1 MSNRF
6 HSIIDSYLK
15 EAGENI
21 QISPQDQSQIQK
33 AEQTGPASQ
42 ALGKITNALV
52 GQPRN
57 DGEKVLHT
65 LATNP
70 NINKIED
77 AYKEAKVSPESALP
91 FLIKMGLN
99 PATNNNQQQANAQ
112 KQTNTPQQKTTPA
125 TSASTPN
132 TSTTTNSTTPTT
144 QQNTYPGAN

>member
-21 QISPQDQSQIQK
+21 QISSQDQSQIQK

-57 DGEKVLHT
+57 DGEKVLHI

-99 PATNNNQQQANAQ
+99 PAANNNQQQ
-112 KQTNTPQQKTTPA
+112 TNTQQQKSTPTTQ
-125 TSASTPN
+125 ASTPN
-132 TSTTTNSTTPTT
+132 ATTTNTTT
-144 QQNTYPGAN
+144 QTTSQNSQSNYPGAN